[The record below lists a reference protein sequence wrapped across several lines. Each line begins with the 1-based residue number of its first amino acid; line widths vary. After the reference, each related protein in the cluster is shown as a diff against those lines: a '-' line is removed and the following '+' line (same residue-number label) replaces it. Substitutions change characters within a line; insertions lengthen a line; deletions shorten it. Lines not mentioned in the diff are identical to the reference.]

1 MLELTYRHIRDIECK
16 VNILAQG
23 FAEVS
28 DITRR
33 QCFIILACMFLGIL
47 PKQMHEEQKL
57 LTTHCGV
64 KNQIT
69 STFTLQAI
77 MCPFKA
83 SCC

>member
-47 PKQMHEEQKL
+47 PKQMHEEQVHLGDLMTIREVDKTNPIKML
-57 LTTHCGV
+57 V
-64 KNQIT
+64 RR
-69 STFTLQAI
+69 
-77 MCPFKA
+77 
-83 SCC
+83 